1 MRPAGARGFTLI
13 ELLVVMFI
21 LGLLAAV
28 AVPASGSGYE
38 HRLDLAEMQVRDALD
53 RAASLARS
61 TRQTHGVVFDLAG
74 DRFAVVDKAGAAV
87 TDPLTKGAYIVDF
100 LRPDQ
105 PRGIDISDA
114 DFGPNG
120 VAAIFNGQGL
130 PVDGGSVEIR
140 CQSAT
145 RMLTLDKATG
155 QISAP

>member
-1 MRPAGARGFTLI
+1 MPAAGARGFTLI

-28 AVPASGSGYE
+28 AVPATGSGYE
-38 HRLDLAEMQVRDALD
+38 HRLDLVEMQVRDALD

-61 TRQTHGVVFDLAG
+61 TRRTHGVVFDLAG
-74 DRFAVVDKAGAAV
+74 DRFAVVDKDGAAV
-87 TDPLTKGAYIVDF
+87 IDPLTKGAYIVDF

-105 PRGIDISDA
+105 PRSIDIADA

-120 VAAIFNGQGL
+120 TAAIFNGQGL

-140 CQSAT
+140 CKSAART
-145 RMLTLDKATG
+145 LSLDKATG
-155 QISAP
+155 RVSAP